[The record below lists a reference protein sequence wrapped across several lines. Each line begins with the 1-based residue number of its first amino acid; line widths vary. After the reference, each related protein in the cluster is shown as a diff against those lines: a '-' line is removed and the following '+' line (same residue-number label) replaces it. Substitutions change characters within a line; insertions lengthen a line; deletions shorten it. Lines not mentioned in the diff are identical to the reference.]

1 MTHRISLSIAFI
13 CALSLIVWSCVDVST
28 TNITTQD
35 YRSLARFYDVA
46 VDTSGSL
53 ALTLDGATMGNLSLT
68 QKIDYASVKAGNRTL
83 TFAGTTQPVNFNTDE
98 QSTVF
103 IHPLLKGRRFLNLGE
118 GDSKKNNA
126 LYAARANV
134 RFVNLAQGNPLSIR
148 EGSATGSAI
157 EASVAYEAASAYD
170 SLTVGPHTFFA
181 VAMGSYLATIN
192 GAGAHAT
199 VATMSSASGAFDVS
213 LDNGVVYSIADTVDN
228 SHRFYT
234 AANFYMAPPGSNGPA
249 IQAIDVSGQTITFQ
263 GASLTSTDSTI
274 AATGTGKF
282 TLTSNA
288 TRDSFSLAYTVS
300 ATIDSTD
307 TITDGYFHDA
317 AGIVRTFESSDTLTN
332 RTATFDSVWQR
343 SDAQSLTAA
352 LVDSLLKGKVYVDFH
367 SKRHPTGL
375 MRAFLMPDSFT
386 VNTFAGQWNDSTL
399 VDSLRQKFAAGK
411 IYVNFLT
418 VANPA
423 GDIRGQ
429 LTVDPAK
436 GHYGIASLPTDS
448 TYVAGHMYTIV
459 AAGTGS
465 GLKLFKLAD
474 RQVGVSKAAMK
485 LEKPASSSIR
495 TTKSSHK

>member
-53 ALTLDGATMGNLSLT
+53 ALTIDGATMGNLSLG
-68 QKIDYASVKAGNRTL
+68 QKIDYASVAAGNRTL
-83 TFAGTTQPVNFNTDE
+83 AFAGTTQPVNFNTDE

-103 IHPLLKGRRFLNLGE
+103 IHPLLKGRRFFNLGE
-118 GDSKKNNA
+118 GDSRKNNA
-126 LYAARANV
+126 PNARRANV
-134 RFVNLAQGNPLSIR
+134 RFVNLAQGNPLSFR

-157 EASVAYEAASAYD
+157 EASVAYEASSAYD
-170 SLTVGPHTFFA
+170 SLAVGRHTFFA
-181 VAMGSYLATIN
+181 VATGSYLATIN
-192 GAGAHAT
+192 GAHAA
-199 VATMSSASGAFDVS
+199 VATKSSASGAFDVS

-234 AANFYMAPPGSNGPA
+234 SAKFYEAPVGSNGPA
-249 IQAIDVSGQTITFQ
+249 IQMIDVSGQRITFQ
-263 GASLTSTDSTI
+263 GASMTSTDATVN
-274 AATGTGKF
+274 ATGTGKF

-288 TRDSFSLAYTVS
+288 TRDSFWLAYTVS

-307 TITDGYFHDA
+307 TITDGHFHDA
-317 AGIVRTFESSDTLTN
+317 AGVVRTFDSGDSLTN
-332 RTATFDSVWQR
+332 VTATFDSTWQTG
-343 SDAQSLTAA
+343 DAQSLTAA
-352 LVDSLLKGKVYVDFH
+352 LVDSLLKGRIYVDFH
-367 SKRHPTGL
+367 SKRHPAGL
-375 MRAFLMPDSFT
+375 MHAYLMPDSFT
-386 VNTFAGQWNDSTL
+386 VNNFSGQWSDSTL
-399 VDSLRQKFAAGK
+399 TDSLRREFTAGK
-411 IYVNFLT
+411 VYVNFLT
-418 VANPA
+418 AANPA

-436 GHYGIASLPTDS
+436 GQYGIASLPSDS
-448 TYVAGHMYTIV
+448 IYVAGHVYTIV

-465 GLKLFKLAD
+465 GLKLFKFAD

-485 LEKPASSSIR
+485 IEKPASSSVLR
-495 TTKSSHK
+495 AKSSHK